1 MNKRHL
7 AVEILNDQFGDII
20 GKVGSVLLEQGPQ
33 TMTDLIQN
41 TSLQFPQVRNAL
53 LVLIQHNM
61 CVYFDKNIYQQK
73 LEHGSKNAE
82 EEDDMKTQTEK
93 LREQEE
99 RREKWKHKGGGND
112 TAPVTVP
119 IEEEESEQIKAE
131 KQKQF
136 ERQSKIIYYQV
147 IIENI
152 IMRLKSAKLL
162 YTIRTSYGID
172 AEELLHIL
180 LQHGRLT
187 MKELIQKALENIT
200 QTDYTFAT
208 ESKKTSFITAF
219 QKMVKDRFIKRVQPY
234 VSSIQLQEQKKN
246 AKEGGSNSTT
256 DLLQKYSKQNKESK
270 KKSDKSKKRKT
281 IEDEDGSSQYEPEKK
296 KKKGT
301 SSEISPLEFDTEEF
315 DSIDED
321 EIHIDAENIL
331 WTTNYSQF
339 IRTFRNESIIKY
351 VETKMGEQFASI
363 VKAAFDETAPYQ
375 RSKNDPM
382 STPLKFEKL
391 YDRIS
396 ETEEIGRKVL
406 ENNLSFLCNPEL
418 DILRAMGKDTY
429 FINLKGVAD
438 KLKKQETEVIISQKY
453 SVIGCRLFRLLLEK
467 KYLEQTHIAEC
478 ALLPPCEA
486 RTLLMNMLR
495 GSILH
500 LQEVPKSKDRSAQ
513 QTFFL
518 WSVKLEQVYEKI
530 IDDMYKSVRNLRIRL
545 KKEQQHI
552 IESGILESTYLSE
565 EQEEQIRRLK
575 NIEDRLEAS
584 LIKLVDLITLFE
596 DF

>member
-200 QTDYTFAT
+200 QTG
-208 ESKKTSFITAF
+208 
-219 QKMVKDRFIKRVQPY
+219 RFYP
-234 VSSIQLQEQKKN
+234 
-246 AKEGGSNSTT
+246 
-256 DLLQKYSKQNKESK
+256 
-270 KKSDKSKKRKT
+270 
-281 IEDEDGSSQYEPEKK
+281 
-296 KKKGT
+296 
-301 SSEISPLEFDTEEF
+301 
-315 DSIDED
+315 
-321 EIHIDAENIL
+321 NIL
-331 WTTNYSQF
+331 S
-339 IRTFRNESIIKY
+339 
-351 VETKMGEQFASI
+351 
-363 VKAAFDETAPYQ
+363 
-375 RSKNDPM
+375 
-382 STPLKFEKL
+382 
-391 YDRIS
+391 
-396 ETEEIGRKVL
+396 VL
-406 ENNLSFLCNPEL
+406 NTVN
-418 DILRAMGKDTY
+418 
-429 FINLKGVAD
+429 V
-438 KLKKQETEVIISQKY
+438 
-453 SVIGCRLFRLLLEK
+453 
-467 KYLEQTHIAEC
+467 YLIYYYYC
-478 ALLPPCEA
+478 
-486 RTLLMNMLR
+486 
-495 GSILH
+495 
-500 LQEVPKSKDRSAQ
+500 
-513 QTFFL
+513 
-518 WSVKLEQVYEKI
+518 
-530 IDDMYKSVRNLRIRL
+530 
-545 KKEQQHI
+545 
-552 IESGILESTYLSE
+552 
-565 EQEEQIRRLK
+565 
-575 NIEDRLEAS
+575 
-584 LIKLVDLITLFE
+584 
-596 DF
+596 